1 MEAQQPREGATH
13 HSAISVDSDA
23 DALTPTH
30 NSSKNKLL
38 LVYPFKVDEEKLQEI
53 SSNLTELGGNRLG
66 VAETFVEAEES
77 DNEAEDGN
85 EADRNPA
92 LSNTS
97 SRMHYVT
104 IREDDMKRLSP
115 GQFLNS
121 ALLTFGCHG
130 ICLTFALH
138 SIRNH
143 H

>member
-1 MEAQQPREGATH
+1 MQ
-13 HSAISVDSDA
+13 
-23 DALTPTH
+23 

-53 SSNLTELGGNRLG
+53 SSNLTELGGNCLG

-85 EADRNPA
+85 EADRDPA

-115 GQFLNS
+115 GQFLND
-121 ALLTFGCHG
+121 ALVDFWMSWYLSYFCFALNSKPPLIPFDLTF
-130 ICLTFALH
+130 
-138 SIRNH
+138 
-143 H
+143 